1 MGSSDGA
8 AAQHGMDILMEM
20 VAAPGPLSRTAL
32 KNRTALSPTKLDAG
46 LKVLT
51 AGKVVRK
58 ERGPRGR
65 YQLAMPAHAISIGIL
80 QRLFRAASGRRRS
93 AGPEGSSPL
102 AGLDPQLTLAE
113 LHGAVGVADGGICPY
128 YDACV
133 ALGGPDGPVIRTCC
147 KEDIAY
153 ACRATC

>member
-32 KNRTALSPTKLDAG
+32 RNRTALPLTKLDAG
-46 LKVLT
+46 LKILT

-65 YQLAMPAHAISIGIL
+65 YQLAVPADAISIGTL
-80 QRLFRAASGRRRS
+80 QQLFRVALGRQRS
-93 AGPEGSSPL
+93 AGTQVASPL
-102 AGLDPQLTLAE
+102 AGLDPRQTLAG
-113 LHGAVGVADGGICPY
+113 LLGALGSADEGICPY

-133 ALGGPDGPVIRTCC
+133 ALGGPEGPVIQACC
-147 KEDIAY
+147 KEDAAY